1 MPKGRFP
8 LVSKLAERAGGPASI
23 ETDAVMH
30 DREGDP
36 ESVIVIGRLADG
48 RRFIANPEPD
58 RHALEV
64 MTKSEMVDARGM
76 VRHDDAAGRN
86 VFAI

>member
-48 RRFIANPEPD
+48 RRFIANTEPD
-58 RHALEV
+58 RRALEA

-86 VFAI
+86 VFAF